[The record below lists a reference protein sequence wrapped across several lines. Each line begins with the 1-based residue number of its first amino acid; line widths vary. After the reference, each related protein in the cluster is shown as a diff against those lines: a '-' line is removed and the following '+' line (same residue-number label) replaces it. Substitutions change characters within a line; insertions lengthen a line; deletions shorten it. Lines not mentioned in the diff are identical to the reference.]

1 MYLYTHTG
9 NIDEKNYEKGQNYD
23 PRYNTGTIP
32 GKPEFIGD
40 HRDGAYWDDINKSA
54 NWTIAYNS
62 VLRNFMKS
70 HNSDLSLDWYRFSME
85 AIEYYNTVKRK
96 KDVRV
101 NNNTLSTYTNNT
113 NSATNINT
121 DTSGAGD
128 SKPTHSHTDTHSTA
142 DTTTHTNTTGTN
154 IVSHSTRPIISAHTA
169 DTHTTTATTTA
180 TTTDTHSATDT
191 SDTTETDLSTHID
204 SLHYCNEGVPRL
216 SSVLLQLVIQND
228 LYKY

>member
-1 MYLYTHTG
+1 MYNKSLYHTRHVILTNNPKAKIIYRIHPHTG

-40 HRDGAYWDDINKSA
+40 HRDGAYWDDKQKSA

-70 HNSDLSLDWYRFSME
+70 HNSDLSLDWYRLSIE
-85 AIEYYNTVKRK
+85 AIEYYNMVKRK

-101 NNNTLSTYTNNT
+101 NNNTLSTYTTSIT
-113 NSATNINT
+113 NA
-121 DTSGAGD
+121 
-128 SKPTHSHTDTHSTA
+128 
-142 DTTTHTNTTGTN
+142 TTGTSIASRTSTDITN
-154 IVSHSTRPIISAHTA
+154 SVSTHPSHTTTRTTSTRA
-169 DTHTTTATTTA
+169 TATTTVA
-180 TTTDTHSATDT
+180 SIRNPVPDVADI
-191 SDTTETDLSTHID
+191 STHID

-216 SSVLLQLVIQND
+216 SSVLLQLVIQYD